1 MGFLG
6 SGVFRSLDGL
16 RQFRITAADLAGSH
30 GNIGAH
36 IHFEALNL
44 AGKVIENLHIP
55 LL

>member
-1 MGFLG
+1 VCHINTGGTLG
-6 SGVFRSLDGL
+6 KG
-16 RQFRITAADLAGSH
+16 ITAADLAGSH